1 MSSTSIVKLINYF
14 YYALKEDDWFK
25 EDSNVHF
32 VMAQHESDIMCGS
45 IVKRLNKYYHLKN
58 DDITV
63 YSTDSDLI
71 IHSWPFQYVNLGKWY
86 YLLYTDKFFK
96 IFNEPHPEYLPV

>member
-32 VMAQHESDIMCGS
+32 VMA
-45 IVKRLNKYYHLKN
+45 
-58 DDITV
+58 
-63 YSTDSDLI
+63 
-71 IHSWPFQYVNLGKWY
+71 
-86 YLLYTDKFFK
+86 
-96 IFNEPHPEYLPV
+96 